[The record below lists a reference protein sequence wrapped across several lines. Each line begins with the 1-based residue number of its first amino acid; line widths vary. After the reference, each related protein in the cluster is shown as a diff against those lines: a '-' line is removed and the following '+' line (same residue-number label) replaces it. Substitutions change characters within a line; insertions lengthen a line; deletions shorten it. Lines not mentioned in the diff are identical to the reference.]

1 MYDLNAFSKGYWDR
15 AAAYL
20 RNCARLGI
28 YPVIQFWG
36 ECYVEGQPDGENR
49 WNVHPFNAEF
59 MFSSVLVSQTPAP
72 TCVGRGKLLW
82 QREFIGEP
90 TRRSRAARTEAGGVC
105 PPSS

>member
-1 MYDLNAFSKGYWDR
+1 MR
-15 AAAYL
+15 VAAYL
-20 RNCARLGI
+20 RNCARRGI

-59 MFSSVLVSQTPAP
+59 MFSSVPVPQTPAP
-72 TCVGRGKLLW
+72 TCLGRGKLLW
-82 QREFIGEP
+82 QREFIDEP
-90 TRRSRAARTEAGGVC
+90 TRRSLADRAEAGEVC